1 MKKSLRLFS
10 LFLVSVLL
18 LALTACSGSSGVGGG
33 NAEDT
38 LTSKVNAKLSGTGIQ
53 VEYDTSL
60 NEKAVVYLD
69 VYRTSGNEAQAIK
82 AAGLNSTEYRMYAT
96 TATSSIDD
104 AAAVIAGNIK
114 AEKEQNDN
122 NRCSLRNI
130 PTRFSDCQMI
140 SSTWAGTRYRFLG
153 AERRGPFSAG
163 GLM

>member
-18 LALTACSGSSGVGGG
+18 LALTACSDSSGVGGG

-114 AEKEQNDN
+114 AEKETSK
-122 NRCSLRNI
+122 RV
-130 PTRFSDCQMI
+130 
-140 SSTWAGTRYRFLG
+140 AKKLG
-153 AERRGPFSAG
+153 YASGKMASGEPVIFV
-163 GLM
+163 LVKF

>member
-53 VEYDTSL
+53 VER
-60 NEKAVVYLD
+60 AVVYLD

-114 AEKEQNDN
+114 AEKETSK
-122 NRCSLRNI
+122 RV
-130 PTRFSDCQMI
+130 
-140 SSTWAGTRYRFLG
+140 AKKLG
-153 AERRGPFSAG
+153 YASGKMASGEPVIFV
-163 GLM
+163 LVKF

>member
-114 AEKEQNDN
+114 AEKETSK
-122 NRCSLRNI
+122 RV
-130 PTRFSDCQMI
+130 
-140 SSTWAGTRYRFLG
+140 AKKLG
-153 AERRGPFSAG
+153 YESGKMASGEPVIFV
-163 GLM
+163 LVKF

>member
-1 MKKSLRLFS
+1 MKKTLRLFS
-10 LFLVSVLL
+10 LFLVGVMM
-18 LALTACSGSSGVGGG
+18 LALTACSGGSSVGGG
-33 NAEDT
+33 NSENA

-82 AAGLNSTEYRMYAT
+82 AAGLNTTEYRMYAT

-114 AEKEQNDN
+114 AEKESS
-122 NRCSLRNI
+122 NRV
-130 PTRFSDCQMI
+130 
-140 SSTWAGTRYRFLG
+140 AKKLG
-153 AERRGPFSAG
+153 YASGKMASGEPVIFV
-163 GLM
+163 LVKF

>member
-82 AAGLNSTEYRMYAT
+82 AAGLNSTAT

-114 AEKEQNDN
+114 AEKETSK
-122 NRCSLRNI
+122 RV
-130 PTRFSDCQMI
+130 
-140 SSTWAGTRYRFLG
+140 AKKLG
-153 AERRGPFSAG
+153 YASGKMASGEPVIFV
-163 GLM
+163 LVKF

>member
-82 AAGLNSTEYRMYAT
+82 AAGLNSTEYRMQPPPLRPLMMPLLL
-96 TATSSIDD
+96 SP
-104 AAAVIAGNIK
+104 VI
-114 AEKEQNDN
+114 
-122 NRCSLRNI
+122 LRQKKR
-130 PTRFSDCQMI
+130 P
-140 SSTWAGTRYRFLG
+140 A
-153 AERRGPFSAG
+153 SA
-163 GLM
+163 LPRS

>member
-18 LALTACSGSSGVGGG
+18 LALTACSDSSGVGGG
-33 NAEDT
+33 NAEDK
-38 LTSKVNAKLSGTGIQ
+38 LTSKVNAKLSGIQ

-114 AEKEQNDN
+114 AEKETSK
-122 NRCSLRNI
+122 RV
-130 PTRFSDCQMI
+130 
-140 SSTWAGTRYRFLG
+140 AKKLG
-153 AERRGPFSAG
+153 YASGKMASGEPVIFV
-163 GLM
+163 LVKF